1 MDTLLAVA
9 FLPENFIIGAIG
21 SMIFGF
27 LGILLLLLGF
37 KLFDWMLPAIDFQ
50 VLLNTSPIA
59 TSVVIAAFF
68 LSLALIISSVL
79 H

>member
-1 MDTLLAVA
+1 MNALFAVA

-27 LGILLLLLGF
+27 LGIFLLLLGF
-37 KLFDWMLPAIDFQ
+37 KLFDWMLPKIDFQ
-50 VLLNTSPIA
+50 VQLNESPVA
-59 TSVVIAAFF
+59 TAVVIASFF